1 MMHNIPPA
9 KYFLTAVLALVIAAP
24 MSCLFL
30 YQVRICFNRFE
41 MLERLEQESLHSL
54 TLSST
59 DVHWVIPGKE
69 IRIEGRL
76 FDLKNISQKENAITV
91 TGIFDEEE
99 EELERM
105 ISRRSDP
112 DANKL
117 PILVKLLS
125 SPVIKWDASAYFP
138 FTTFKPKPKAKRYSP
153 RLSFF
158 FMDPQ
163 APPPRRAA

>member
-1 MMHNIPPA
+1 MC
-9 KYFLTAVLALVIAAP
+9 
-24 MSCLFL
+24 CLLL

-41 MLERLEQESLHSL
+41 ILERLEQESMHSI

-76 FDLKNISQKENAITV
+76 FDVKNIKEKENAITV

-105 ISRRSDP
+105 ISSRSDP

-117 PILVKLLS
+117 PFLVKLLS
-125 SPVIKWDASAYFP
+125 SPVIKWDPSAYFP
-138 FTTFKPKPKAKRYSP
+138 IATIKPKPKAKRHSTG
-153 RLSFF
+153 LSFF
-158 FMDPQ
+158 FIDPQ